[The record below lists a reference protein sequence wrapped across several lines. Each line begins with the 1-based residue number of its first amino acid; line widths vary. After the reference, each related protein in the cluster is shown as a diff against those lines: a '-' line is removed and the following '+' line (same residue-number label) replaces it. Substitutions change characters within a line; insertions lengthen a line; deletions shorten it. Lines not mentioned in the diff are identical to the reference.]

1 MLETFLALTLAH
13 LLADF
18 VFQTGAMV
26 ANKRRMD
33 VFSLHIGTVGLLS
46 LIALG
51 GSWQAAL
58 AVTLAHAI
66 IDSLKTFALSQ
77 RQSQQLWA
85 FLTDQ
90 IAHIASIALVT
101 LYWPD
106 SFLAGAWGVT
116 SLQILTPFILA
127 IGFLTATTMGGPIVG
142 GLMRRFPQSF
152 AIQGLKSAGRM
163 IGLLE
168 RAFIFFL
175 ILFNSPIGIGFL
187 LTAKSVLR
195 FDTTRKGQ
203 RASEYVIIGTF
214 ASFGWAMAIAFLTKE
229 ALTLITP

>member
-26 ANKRRMD
+26 ADKRRLD

-58 AVTLAHAI
+58 AVTLAHAL
-66 IDSLKTFALSQ
+66 IDSVKTFALSP
-77 RQSQQLWA
+77 RQSQRLWA

-90 IAHIASIALVT
+90 IAHIASIVLVT
-101 LYWPD
+101 HYWPL
-106 SFLAGAWGVT
+106 SFITGLWGFT
-116 SLQILTPFILA
+116 SPQILTPLILA
-127 IGFLTATTMGGPIVG
+127 IGFLTATAMGGPIVG
-142 GLMRRFPQSF
+142 GLMQHFPQRF

-168 RAFIFFL
+168 RAFIFLL

-203 RASEYVIIGTF
+203 RASEYVIIGTL

-229 ALTLITP
+229 ALALITP